1 MSTHTVLSATLAD
14 REIQFV
20 RMEEV
25 SMITLLGNDIKG
37 QKVSL

>member
-14 REIQFV
+14 WEIQFFQ
-20 RMEEV
+20 MEDV
-25 SMITLLGNDIKG
+25 SMITLLGNDIRG